1 MNQIMRVW
9 IPLDEKSIAALGA
22 QNSIQVTEGFSL
34 TQQWL
39 AECDEDDP
47 EILEDDLLYESGAH
61 SMAVIVANV
70 AAIETG
76 HSATVQIQQPVA
88 AQDVVAFFAR
98 SSLDEDFSW
107 FGPSEIH
114 NFLEL
119 VQRQ

>member
-9 IPLDEKSIAALGA
+9 IPLDEKSIAALRA
-22 QNSIQVTEGFSL
+22 QNSIHAIEGFSL

-61 SMAVIVANV
+61 SMAVIVVSV
-70 AAIETG
+70 AAVETG
-76 HSATVQIQQPVA
+76 ISATVQIQQPVSP
-88 AQDVVAFFAR
+88 QDVVAFFAR